1 MSIDRGCDLAHNS
14 AASRKGGKGS
24 TMATTKTV
32 PSRRREAACKAILD
46 ATSEIIAEKGLDNF
60 TISEIGRKAQINR
73 ALIYHYFGDRK
84 NLVERAIDH
93 IMRPYDPIRPD
104 EGSEGLKRAARM
116 HVEHPEISRIFFQML
131 LDGRRLDFVGQK
143 LSEAKE
149 ALERLPRD
157 QSSDEPP
164 DPIFA
169 VIMTMLTQTSWA
181 FARKEFA
188 RLLNTSLEKADERF
202 VAQLIRSVGT
212 PTRP

>member
-1 MSIDRGCDLAHNS
+1 
-14 AASRKGGKGS
+14 
-24 TMATTKTV
+24 MATTKTV

-104 EGSEGLKRAARM
+104 EGSEAFKRAARM

-143 LSEAKE
+143 LIEANE
-149 ALERLPRD
+149 ALERLPRN
-157 QSSDEPP
+157 QASDEAP
-164 DPIFA
+164 DPLFA

-188 RLLNTSLEKADERF
+188 RLLNISLEKADERF